1 MGDSLPSKD
10 EAMARLEAFQVRLDE
25 ARKQGRAAYDQ
36 LFDAAPTG
44 VALHEIDARGY
55 VTRVNERELE
65 ILGRRRDELVGKPVW
80 QFAVMKEASERA
92 VEKKLAGGG
101 LRPFVR
107 TLTRADQVGIT
118 AAFVERYLR
127 NARDEIV
134 GIRTSFMPI
143 AGT

>member
-1 MGDSLPSKD
+1 MADPLPTKD
-10 EAMARLEAFQVRLDE
+10 EAIARLEAFQVRLDE
-25 ARKQGRAAYDQ
+25 ARTLGRAAYDQ
-36 LFDAAPTG
+36 LFDSAPAG

-55 VTRVNERELE
+55 LTRVNERELE
-65 ILGRRRDELVGKPVW
+65 ILGRRREELVGKPVW

-107 TLTRADQVGIT
+107 TLTRADQVAIT

-134 GIRTSFMPI
+134 GIRTTFMPI
-143 AGT
+143 MGT

>member
-25 ARKQGRAAYDQ
+25 AHKKGRAAYDQ

-44 VALHEIDARGY
+44 VALHEIDARGH
-55 VTRVNERELE
+55 VTRINARELE

-127 NARDEIV
+127 NARNEIV
-134 GIRTSFMPI
+134 GIRTSFMQI
-143 AGT
+143 TGT

>member
-25 ARKQGRAAYDQ
+25 AHKKGRAAYDQ
-36 LFDAAPTG
+36 LFDAAPAG
-44 VALHEIDARGY
+44 VALHEIDARGH
-55 VTRVNERELE
+55 VTRINARELE

-127 NARDEIV
+127 NARNEIV
-134 GIRTSFMPI
+134 GIRTSFMQI
-143 AGT
+143 TAT

>member
-25 ARKQGRAAYDQ
+25 AHKKGRAAYDQ
-36 LFDAAPTG
+36 LFDAAPAG
-44 VALHEIDARGY
+44 VALHEIDARGH
-55 VTRVNERELE
+55 VTRINARELE

-127 NARDEIV
+127 NARNEIV
-134 GIRTSFMPI
+134 GIRTSFMQI
-143 AGT
+143 TGT

>member
-1 MGDSLPSKD
+1 
-10 EAMARLEAFQVRLDE
+10 MARLEAFQVRLDE
-25 ARKQGRAAYDQ
+25 AQKQGRAAYDK
-36 LFDAAPTG
+36 LFEAAPAG

-55 VTRVNERELE
+55 VTRVNARELE
-65 ILGRRRDELVGKPVW
+65 ILGHPLDDVVGKPVW
-80 QFAVMKEASERA
+80 QFSVMKEASERA

-107 TLTRADQVGIT
+107 TLTRADQAGIT

-134 GIRTSFMPI
+134 GIRTSFMQI

>member
-1 MGDSLPSKD
+1 MADPLPTKD
-10 EAMARLEAFQVRLDE
+10 EAIARLEAFQVRLDE
-25 ARKQGRAAYDQ
+25 AKALGRAAYDQ
-36 LFDAAPTG
+36 LFDSAPAG

-55 VTRVNERELE
+55 LTRVNERELE
-65 ILGRRRDELVGKPVW
+65 ILGRRREELVGKPVW

-107 TLTRADQVGIT
+107 TLTRADQVAIT

-134 GIRTSFMPI
+134 GIRTTFMPI
-143 AGT
+143 MGT

>member
-1 MGDSLPSKD
+1 MADPLPTKD
-10 EAMARLEAFQVRLDE
+10 EAIARLEAFQVRLDE
-25 ARKQGRAAYDQ
+25 AKRLGRAAYDQ
-36 LFDAAPTG
+36 LFDQAPAG

-55 VTRVNERELE
+55 LTRVNERELE
-65 ILGRRRDELVGKPVW
+65 ILGRRREELVGKPVW

-127 NARDEIV
+127 NTRDEIV

-143 AGT
+143 TGT

>member
-1 MGDSLPSKD
+1 MADPLPTKD
-10 EAMARLEAFQVRLDE
+10 EAIARLEAFQTRLDE
-25 ARKQGRAAYDQ
+25 AYSRGRAAYDT
-36 LFDAAPTG
+36 LFAAAPAG
-44 VALHEIDARGY
+44 VALHEIDASGL
-55 VTRVNERELE
+55 VTRVNGRELE
-65 ILGRRRDELVGKPVW
+65 ILGRRQDELVGQPVW
-80 QFAVMKEASERA
+80 QFSVMKEASQRA

-134 GIRTSFMPI
+134 GIRTTFMEI
-143 AGT
+143 TGG

>member
-1 MGDSLPSKD
+1 MGDSLPTKD
-10 EAMARLEAFQVRLDE
+10 EAIARLEAFQVRLDE
-25 ARKQGRAAYDQ
+25 AQKQGRAAYDK
-36 LFDAAPTG
+36 LFEAAPAG

-55 VTRVNERELE
+55 VTRVNARELE
-65 ILGRRRDELVGKPVW
+65 ILGHPLDDVVGKPVW
-80 QFAVMKEASERA
+80 QFSVMKEASERA

-107 TLTRADQVGIT
+107 TLTRADQAGIT

-134 GIRTSFMPI
+134 GIRTSFMQI